1 MADHET
7 KGGHYEMTLENR
19 HLLGIFF
26 AVVLLCAI
34 FFTLGFVLG
43 RSQKAAQSAA
53 APPAKPPAGA
63 AAPGAQPAAPG
74 AGDLSFYQRV
84 EGKPPAETV
93 PATKPA
99 GTAKPPAA
107 KPAEAKPA
115 TTTAAKPAP
124 AKPAA
129 AQETYYL
136 QVAAV
141 TQEAEAQRLMGEL
154 KKLGFSSVII
164 PPSADNFYRVQVGPL
179 ESAEL
184 ADAAQRRLEAQ
195 GFRQILKLKR

>member
-1 MADHET
+1 MADNEK
-7 KGGHYEMTLENR
+7 KGRHYEMTLENR
-19 HLLGIFF
+19 HLLGVFF

-43 RSQKAAQSAA
+43 RNQMAAKA
-53 APPAKPPAGA
+53 PAS
-63 AAPGAQPAAPG
+63 PGPD
-74 AGDLSFYQRV
+74 DLSFYQRV

-99 GTAKPPAA
+99 ESKPPAA
-107 KPAEAKPA
+107 KPAAPKPA
-115 TTTAAKPAP
+115 TPTPAKTTPAP

-129 AQETYYL
+129 PAETYYL

-141 TQEAEAQRLMGEL
+141 TQEADAQRLVGEM

-164 PPSADNFYRVQVGPL
+164 PPSADHFYRVQVGPL
-179 ESAEL
+179 GSVEL
-184 ADAAQRRLEAQ
+184 ADAAQRRLETQ
-195 GFRQILKLKR
+195 GFRQILKIKR